1 VGVYGNSIFR
11 HVRLRGG
18 RRLAARE
25 RAEAGPAKVSAN
37 PMRTAAIAG
46 EALRTNWQVLVTD
59 GPYRT
64 FMAWMF
70 VFGLGNLMIGAPQAI
85 FLEDRLRA
93 SYLQAILATTIIPLL
108 TMPIIIP
115 VWARL
120 LDRVHIVKFRAIHGW
135 SFVTAAGVM
144 WLAAW
149 TESLW
154 LFYVSGAMLGVGFA
168 GGSIAWNIGH
178 QDFAS
183 PERDALYMSV
193 HVTLNGIRGVIAPFA
208 AVALYK
214 WLNASGVS
222 HLTFAVCFA
231 VNIVGAAGFVDL
243 AMRVSGADGATRV
256 ISYVVSGVGFLGAGA
271 IMKEGANITGLNTA
285 ATLWGS
291 AAVGACAGAGLLPEA
306 GIATLFVLASN
317 TLLRPVVNYINR
329 HPVAEHASEATYYV
343 YVICGQQAQADVRE
357 GMQELLEAAN
367 YPVRAVEKHEIPP
380 HNTEIEAELFATAVH
395 AEELDQVVTQ
405 IEALPG
411 VLQAFWNAGPQNN

>member
-1 VGVYGNSIFR
+1 MQSLQNFNLLATLNTVLCLLVAFVCGSIIG
-11 HVRLRGG
+11 L
-18 RRLAARE
+18 E
-25 RAEAGPAKVSAN
+25 RQIRQ
-37 PMRTAAIAG
+37 RTAG
-46 EALRTNWQVLVTD
+46 LRTNTLV
-59 GPYRT
+59 
-64 FMAWMF
+64 A
-70 VFGLGNLMIGAPQAI
+70 
-85 FLEDRLRA
+85 
-93 SYLQAILATTIIPLL
+93 
-108 TMPIIIP
+108 
-115 VWARL
+115 
-120 LDRVHIVKFRAIHGW
+120 
-135 SFVTAAGVM
+135 
-144 WLAAW
+144 
-149 TESLW
+149 
-154 LFYVSGAMLGVGFA
+154 
-168 GGSIAWNIGH
+168 
-178 QDFAS
+178 
-183 PERDALYMSV
+183 
-193 HVTLNGIRGVIAPFA
+193 
-208 AVALYK
+208 
-214 WLNASGVS
+214 
-222 HLTFAVCFA
+222 
-231 VNIVGAAGFVDL
+231 VGAAVFVDL

-271 IMKEGANITGLNTA
+271 IMKGLNTA

-306 GIATLFVLASN
+306 GLATLFVLASN